1 MSIRNSLSVVKNDLQ
16 HSIGS
21 LLRTQ
26 SNRAGVDPAPRRH
39 HVGEVEFCGCDHFLS
54 WVLKGD
60 RESLAER
67 VEAGGLINQLIEILR
82 CQMWELTSIITLV
95 STSSRLLVRTQEEI
109 SVLNWAWVLSTS
121 MIAGTWKLESVDI
134 HKLGSTHYLLW

>member
-1 MSIRNSLSVVKNDLQ
+1 MSLVGNDLQ

-26 SNRAGVDPAPRRH
+26 SDRAGVDPAPWRH
-39 HVGEVEFCGCDHFLS
+39 HVGEVEFCCSDHFLS

-60 RESLAER
+60 RESLAQR
-67 VEAGGLINQLIEILR
+67 VEAGGLINQLIEILK
-82 CQMWELTSIITLV
+82 CQTCKVTSIITLV

-121 MIAGTWKLESVDI
+121 MIAGTWKRESESKSEDNEPTQT
-134 HKLGSTHYLLW
+134 G

>member
-16 HSIGS
+16 HSISS

-26 SNRAGVDPAPRRH
+26 SDRAGVDPAPRRH

-60 RESLAER
+60 RESLAQR
-67 VEAGGLINQLIEILR
+67 VQAGGLINQLIGVIYA
-82 CQMWELTSIITLV
+82 S
-95 STSSRLLVRTQEEI
+95 
-109 SVLNWAWVLSTS
+109 
-121 MIAGTWKLESVDI
+121 
-134 HKLGSTHYLLW
+134 

>member
-1 MSIRNSLSVVKNDLQ
+1 MERLACAGNEYKFSRNCLSLVGNDLQ

-21 LLRTQ
+21 LLGTQ
-26 SNRAGVDPAPRRH
+26 SDRAGVDPAPWRH
-39 HVGEVEFCGCDHFLS
+39 HVGEVEFCCSDHFLS

-60 RESLAER
+60 RESLAQR
-67 VEAGGLINQLIEILR
+67 VQAGGLINQLVEIL
-82 CQMWELTSIITLV
+82 MWELTSIITLV

-121 MIAGTWKLESVDI
+121 MIAGIWKGGHTLT
-134 HKLGSTHYLLW
+134 G